1 MNFFLLLVS
10 KSEVK
15 KNDSERLLS
24 NPNVMINYKIL
35 IVDDEPLNIALYIE
49 MLKQSDY
56 VIIRASDGVS
66 AIEQASSELPDLII
80 MDWNMP
86 LMSGLDALREI
97 KASKH
102 TNEIPIIMITGVMTE
117 SENLRTAFDEGAIDF
132 LRKPFDKIEL
142 QARVKLM
149 LLLSSST
156 RELNQKYKEIE
167 SYNQF
172 VQSIIQN
179 VSHPLV
185 YYTIDGIIL
194 GCNTCFEEVTGIAT
208 HALKGTLIYRHFSKE
223 LSSLHMSKDIDLIHE
238 GGQIK
243 YEVTGSDGKE
253 FLYSK
258 SVFSDAAGTTQGILC
273 VMTNITL
280 MKKVHKDML
289 ELKKRELVSSALRL
303 IQIGELNNH
312 LVSELAHISQY
323 TNKQGSELIRQLI
336 KQNNLKAGEGIWQE
350 FESRFEHVYED
361 FYKILNHRFPDL
373 TPGEKKLCAL
383 LRLNLSTKDIATIT
397 FQNPQSVDMAR
408 YRLRKK
414 LDLNP
419 DGNLT
424 DFLMRLET

>member
-1 MNFFLLLVS
+1 M
-10 KSEVK
+10 E
-15 KNDSERLLS
+15 
-24 NPNVMINYKIL
+24 NYKLL
-35 IVDDEPLNIALYIE
+35 IVDDEPLNIVLYIE
-49 MLKQSDY
+49 MFKHSGY
-56 VIIRASDGVS
+56 VILKASDGLS
-66 AIEQASSELPDLII
+66 AIKITSEELPDLVI

-86 LMSGLDALREI
+86 LMSGLDALKEL
-97 KASKH
+97 KAKVE
-102 TNEIPIIMITGVMTE
+102 TKEIPIIMITGIMTG
-117 SENLRTAFDEGAIDF
+117 SENLRTALEEGAIDF

-142 QARVKLM
+142 LARVKLILM
-149 LLLSSST
+149 LSSNT
-156 RELNQKYKEIE
+156 KQLKQKFREIE
-167 SYNQF
+167 SYNRF
-172 VQSIIQN
+172 VQSVIQN
-179 VSHPLV
+179 ISHPLV

-194 GCNTCFEEVTGIAT
+194 GCNTCFEEVTGVAT
-208 HALKGTLIYRHFSKE
+208 DALIGTLIYRHFSKE
-223 LSSLHMSKDIDLIHE
+223 ISSLHMSKDIDLIHE

-243 YEVTGSDGKE
+243 YEVAGSDGIE

-280 MKKVHKDML
+280 MKKVHRNML

-312 LVSELAHISQY
+312 LVSELATISQY

-361 FYKILNHRFPDL
+361 FYKILNHRFPVL

-414 LDLNP
+414 L
-419 DGNLT
+419 NLT
-424 DFLMRLET
+424 TDENLSEFLMGLET